1 MEETRDEIEISLL
14 DILVDLWKYKWVVV
28 LFLFGGLGLG
38 FLFGGA
44 VRQES
49 YATTASLLVNAKNT
63 SGYYHGNQLSPEA
76 NEVYLSQNLTSTVA
90 ELAASNRVL
99 KEVAEEVNLDKEAME
114 LVRRNLSV
122 TAKKDTSFIVISL
135 NWQDEQQAMD
145 IVNSLMRV
153 LPEVMRNVM
162 DIGDVNVIDYA
173 EEAAVV
179 AVRTEKMA
187 LIGAAAGLILGVML
201 VVAIGLLK
209 PRIRSSSDVERNFS
223 IEIIGEIPFAKNGEK
238 LLAAG
243 ATDDYYQEAYGAFV
257 TIFKHL
263 AVKREVRT
271 VAITSSVQSEGKST
285 VAYNLA
291 VCLAKQESRVLLLDC
306 DFRKKTLTELL
317 VPGDKAG
324 GKAVEEMSEEMSEEI
339 AEGVVEEVAEETL
352 LKSLDDTK
360 CLWTAAGLKMDWLTS
375 GEKTKQPLIEKWEQQ
390 FDYIIMDTS
399 PLSVVSDAMA
409 LKDIVDG
416 VVFVVKHNESAIR
429 DMTKAVK
436 RLEKIDVPIL
446 GCVVNEVKR
455 APSGYRYYKKYG
467 SN

>member
-1 MEETRDEIEISLL
+1 MEEARDEIEISLW
-14 DILVDLWKYKWVVV
+14 DILIDLWKYKWVVV

-38 FLFGGA
+38 LLFAGA
-44 VRQES
+44 VKQES
-49 YATTASLLVNAKNT
+49 YATTASLLVNAKNS

-99 KEVAEEVNLDKEAME
+99 KEVAEEVGLDKESME
-114 LVRRNLSV
+114 LVRRSLSV

-179 AVRTEKMA
+179 SVEAEKTA
-187 LIGAAAGLILGVML
+187 LIGAAAGLILGAML

-209 PRIRSSSDVERNFS
+209 PRVRSSSDVERNFS

-291 VCLAKQESRVLLLDC
+291 VCLARQESRVLLLDC
-306 DFRKKTLTELL
+306 DFRKKTLTGLL
-317 VPGDKAG
+317 APEK
-324 GKAVEEMSEEMSEEI
+324 K
-339 AEGVVEEVAEETL
+339 AEETGTGEVFL
-352 LKSLDDTK
+352 QPLDEEK
-360 CLWTAAGLKMDWLTS
+360 RLWTVVDLKMDWITS
-375 GEKTKQPLIEKWEQQ
+375 GEKMKQPLIEKWEQQ

-416 VVFVVKHNESAIR
+416 VVFVVKHNESAVR
-429 DMTKAVK
+429 DMTRAIK
-436 RLEKIDVPIL
+436 RLEKIEVPIL
-446 GCVVNEVKR
+446 GCVVNEVKGVS
-455 APSGYRYYKKYG
+455 SGYHYYKKYE